1 MLAIFG
7 SVIIGSVRRSV
18 INGVIPANAGIQYA
32 AASRQGHNCLCNT
45 GSPVECVAGHPRLG
59 GPGTARMASFH
70 PPLEREDRRA
80 PRSEARR
87 GEFTTGCGRGEI
99 TPPRLTSRFA
109 RCEATLPLQGRVA
122 VRAWHLSTQRLK
134 QLIGMSVR
142 VLAARFASELCEQ
155 SPSSE
160 ARAQGRPGVGSHPWP
175 ACRKECRRQSPQV
188 RAGQPA
194 FPARW
199 LYGLYVISPGTGLI
213 APVFATTLTRC
224 ADISTGMPGPH
235 DFAVRIGSFVCV
247 NDHAAARRAH
257 RIPHPTLVTI
267 AKRPSHRGGM
277 TV

>member
-1 MLAIFG
+1 MLAIF
-7 SVIIGSVRRSV
+7 GSVRRSV
-18 INGVIPANAGIQYA
+18 INGVIPANAGIQQA

-45 GSPVECVAGHPRLG
+45 GSPVECVAGHPRLS
-59 GPGTARMASFH
+59 GPGTARMASFR

-87 GEFTTGCGRGEI
+87 GGVNSQIAADVERSPHPASHLASLVARPPSPSRG
-99 TPPRLTSRFA
+99 
-109 RCEATLPLQGRVA
+109 GGA
-122 VRAWHLSTQRLK
+122 VRAWHRSTQRLK

-235 DFAVRIGSFVCV
+235 DFAVRIGSSVCV

-267 AKRPSHRGGM
+267 ARRPSHRGGM
-277 TV
+277 AV